1 MCLQSQFYFLRRPGE
16 SRKAPLD
23 GRKTRTHH
31 EERRRVLYVNEDLAV
46 LVSPGTSGLVGE
58 ETTPVVDKGIEELVL
73 FDDQV
78 GKRGTYG
85 RAEGLVP
92 SALLGL
98 NRPSV

>member
-1 MCLQSQFYFLRRPGE
+1 MCLQSQFKFFRGPGKFRE
-16 SRKAPLD
+16 TAPD
-23 GRKTRTHH
+23 GRKARTHH
-31 EERRRVLYVNEDLAV
+31 EERRRVLYVNEYLAV
-46 LVSPGTSGLVGE
+46 LVSARAGGLVGE

-98 NRPSV
+98 YRPSV